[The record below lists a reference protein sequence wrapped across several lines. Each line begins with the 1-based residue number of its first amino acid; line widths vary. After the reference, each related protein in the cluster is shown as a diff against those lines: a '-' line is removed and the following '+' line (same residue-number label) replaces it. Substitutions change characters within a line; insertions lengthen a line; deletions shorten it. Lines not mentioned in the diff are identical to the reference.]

1 MQGDAG
7 KETDLVIV
15 GAGPGGYTAAFRAAD
30 LGMRTTLVDLRE
42 RPGGVCLFVGCIPSK
57 ALLHAA
63 AVINESRRAA
73 EFGLK
78 FNSPAIDLDK
88 LREWKDSVV
97 NRLTGGVSELAKRR
111 GVDFIQGKAR
121 FLDSE
126 TVEIDESG
134 QRIRFKHAIVA
145 TGSRSM
151 QIPGLD
157 VESPRLMNS
166 TGALALET
174 IPDSLLVVGG
184 GYIGLELGTVYAAL
198 GSRVTVVELTE
209 GLLPGVDRD
218 LVRPL
223 EKSIRSEFEKVH
235 LDTKV
240 VAIKEKGK
248 GLEVS
253 FEGKEGAFK
262 QVFDKVLVSVGRR
275 PNSEGIGLENTRVK
289 INRQDFVEIDHQCRT
304 ADPKIYA
311 IGDVAGQP
319 MLAHKGMREGK
330 VAVEVM
336 AGQPSSFDNLAIPA
350 VVFTDP
356 EIAWCGLM
364 ESEARREGRKI
375 KVSRFPWGASGRAI
389 TLGRPEG
396 LTKMI
401 LDEETGRILG
411 VGITGPQAGELIAEA
426 TLAVEMAA
434 VAEDLGSTIHA
445 HPTLSETV
453 GEAAEAFLGHATHIF
468 RK

>member
-1 MQGDAG
+1 MKGEAG
-7 KETDLVIV
+7 KKTDLIIV
-15 GAGPGGYTAAFRAAD
+15 GGGPGGYTAAFRAAD
-30 LGMRTTLVDLRE
+30 LGMRTTLVDVRE

-63 AVINESRRAA
+63 AVVNESRRAA
-73 EFGLK
+73 EFGVTFK
-78 FNSPAIDLDK
+78 KPAIDVDK

-111 GVDFIQGKAR
+111 GVEFIRGQAR

-126 TVEIDESG
+126 NVEIEGSG
-134 QRIRFKHAIVA
+134 QKIRFKHAIVA

-151 QIPGLD
+151 ELPGM
-157 VESPRLMNS
+157 ETKSSRLMNS
-166 TGALALET
+166 TGALALEDV
-174 IPDSLLVVGG
+174 PDSLLVVGG

-198 GSRVTVVELTE
+198 GSRVTVVEMTE

-223 EKSIRSEFEKVH
+223 EKSIRSEFEEVY
-235 LDTKV
+235 LETKV
-240 VAIKEKGK
+240 VGIKEKGK

-253 FEGKEGAFK
+253 LEGKDGSV
-262 QVFDKVLVSVGRR
+262 QRVFDKVLVAVGRR
-275 PNSEGIGLENTRVK
+275 PNSEEIGLENTRVK
-289 INRQDFVEIDHQCRT
+289 VNRQGFVEIDHQCRT
-304 ADPKIYA
+304 DDPKIYA

-330 VAVEVM
+330 VAVEAI
-336 AGQPSSFDNLAIPA
+336 AGQPSSFDNVAIPA

-356 EIAWCGLM
+356 EVAWCGLT

-396 LTKMI
+396 LTKMV

-434 VAEDLGSTIHA
+434 VAEDLASTIHA

>member
-1 MQGDAG
+1 MKSEAG
-7 KETDLVIV
+7 KDTDLIIV
-15 GAGPGGYTAAFRAAD
+15 GGGPGGYTAAFRAAD
-30 LGMRTTLVDLRE
+30 LGMRTTLVDVRE

-63 AVINESRRAA
+63 AVISESRRAA

-78 FNSPAIDLDK
+78 FDKPAVDLDK
-88 LREWKDSVV
+88 LREWKDNVV

-111 GVDFIQGKAR
+111 GIDFIRGKAG

-126 TVEIDESG
+126 TVEIEGSG
-134 QRIRFKHAIVA
+134 QKIRFEHAIIA
-145 TGSRSM
+145 TGSRPM
-151 QIPGLD
+151 ELPGLD
-157 VESPRLMNS
+157 FKSPRLMNS
-166 TGALALET
+166 TGALALEE

-223 EKSIRSEFEKVH
+223 ERSIRSEFEKVH
-235 LDTKV
+235 LETKV
-240 VAIKEKGK
+240 TGIKEKKK

-253 FEGKEGAFK
+253 FEGKEGSFQ

-275 PNSEGIGLENTRVK
+275 PNSQGVGLENTRVK
-289 INRQDFVEIDHQCRT
+289 VNGQGFVEIDHQCRT
-304 ADPKIYA
+304 ADPKIHA

-330 VAVEVM
+330 VAVEAI
-336 AGQPSSFDNLAIPA
+336 AGQPSSFDNLVIPA

-356 EIAWCGLM
+356 EVAWCGLM
-364 ESEARREGRKI
+364 ESEARKEGRKI

-396 LTKMI
+396 ITKMV

-434 VAEDLGSTIHA
+434 VAEDLSATIHA
-445 HPTLSETV
+445 HPTLSETL